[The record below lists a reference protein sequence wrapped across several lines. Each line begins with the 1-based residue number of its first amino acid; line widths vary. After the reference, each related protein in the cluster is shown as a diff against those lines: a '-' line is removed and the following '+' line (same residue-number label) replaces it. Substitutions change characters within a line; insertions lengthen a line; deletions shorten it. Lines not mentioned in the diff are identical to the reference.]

1 MEQVSVQLDSCWL
14 SPSYIAGIA
23 LLQTVC
29 EFVPCALCELELT
42 WKPPPP
48 GLVLI
53 VSQGAVQTAKGEEQS
68 LVLFAV
74 NLH

>member
-1 MEQVSVQLDSCWL
+1 MEQISGQLDSCWL
-14 SPSYIAGIA
+14 SPSNIAGMAA
-23 LLQTVC
+23 LHIVC
-29 EFVPCALCELELT
+29 QFVPCALRELELT

-68 LVLFAV
+68 LVLSAV